1 MTTKVTRAAAKRQKH
16 KRAETTTL
24 DNEDLAAA
32 VSIMSRNSQRDDMK
46 STLEKKKRGYETD
59 SSSSEDSSVEL
70 VNVRKRRRY
79 GRDKNL
85 NNVLNKLSNQL
96 DRLGTVVSNAVS
108 NAVQEDRK
116 QIVAELRTVVQDD
129 REKITTKLEEISEKI
144 DKQPPRHIVE
154 NGKMTVQS
162 DMTYSA
168 PSIKSNK
175 LMQSSINKNLTNMA
189 KTAFLS
195 EHKFLLEDTA
205 EKLVKKTID
214 TIGLTRP
221 PNIPDDQFLREC
233 CEEAQKVFSGQ
244 RHQVQSNMR
253 NKFMS
258 KYKYIW
264 KIILWLYRN
273 ILTMN
278 SILRYTCTQATRN
291 TQWRR
296 LIHKHAKNT
305 IELSLRHSQVLS
317 D

>member
-85 NNVLNKLSNQL
+85 KNVLNKISNQL
-96 DRLGTVVSNAVS
+96 ETLGTVVSNAVS
-108 NAVQEDRK
+108 KAVQEDR
-116 QIVAELRTVVQDD
+116 
-129 REKITTKLEEISEKI
+129 EKIVTKLEEISEKI

-175 LMQSSINKNLTNMA
+175 FMQSSINKNLTNMA